1 MKEDILEQLVDD
13 YLKSQGYFTTHNIKF
28 KPDPRH
34 KDYVSNQD
42 SVPSD
47 IDILAVHPNKRGAD
61 KVVAV
66 TCKSWQTG
74 INPSALI
81 KAIETNAKL
90 GGRIAWKSFRELK
103 EPKWSAAYCQ
113 KIEEMTGSK
122 KFTYWTAVTKVVGDP
137 SVWENHKA
145 FQAKLNG
152 NKIAVKTVRQLLDEM
167 HPLIGTTVEPSQ
179 VGRLLQVI
187 KASDWSIPATS
198 ASMKSKRRKN

>member
-74 INPSALI
+74 FNPSALI
-81 KAIETNAKL
+81 KAIEMNAKL

-122 KFTYWTAVTKVVGDP
+122 KFTYWTAVTKVIGDP

-187 KASDWSIPATS
+187 KASEWSIPQALSRT
-198 ASMKSKRRKN
+198 K

>member
-42 SVPSD
+42 SVASD

-122 KFTYWTAVTKVVGDP
+122 KFTYWTAVTKVIGDP

-187 KASDWSIPATS
+187 KASEWSIPQALSRT
-198 ASMKSKRRKN
+198 K

>member
-81 KAIETNAKL
+81 NAIETDAKL

-145 FQAKLNG
+145 FKARLNG
-152 NKIAVKTVRQLLDEM
+152 NKIVVKTVRQLLDEM

-187 KASDWSIPATS
+187 KASEWSMPATS
-198 ASMKSKRRKN
+198 ACVKGRHQKT

>member
-47 IDILAVHPNKRGAD
+47 IDILAVQPNKRGAD

-74 INPSALI
+74 FNPSALI

-122 KFTYWTAVTKVVGDP
+122 KFTYWTAVTKVIGDP

-187 KASDWSIPATS
+187 KASEWSIPQALSRT
-198 ASMKSKRRKN
+198 K

>member
-122 KFTYWTAVTKVVGDP
+122 KFTYWTAVTKVIGDP

-187 KASDWSIPATS
+187 KASEWSIPQALSRT
-198 ASMKSKRRKN
+198 K

>member
-34 KDYVSNQD
+34 KDYVSKQD

-81 KAIETNAKL
+81 NAIETDAKP

-122 KFTYWTAVTKVVGDP
+122 TFTYWTAVTKVTGDAL
-137 SVWENHKA
+137 VWENHKA
-145 FQAKLNG
+145 FKARLNG
-152 NKIAVKTVRQLLDEM
+152 NKIVVKTVRQLLDEM

-187 KASDWSIPATS
+187 KASEWSMPATS
-198 ASMKSKRRKN
+198 ACVKGRHQKT

>member
-122 KFTYWTAVTKVVGDP
+122 KFTYWTAVTKVIGDP

-187 KASDWSIPATS
+187 KASEWSIPPTS
-198 ASMKSKRRKN
+198 ASMKSKRRKI

>member
-103 EPKWSAAYCQ
+103 EPKWSAAYCR

-122 KFTYWTAVTKVVGDP
+122 KFTYWTAVTKVIGDP

-187 KASDWSIPATS
+187 KASEWSIPQALSRT
-198 ASMKSKRRKN
+198 K

>member
-34 KDYVSNQD
+34 KDYVSKQD

-47 IDILAVHPNKRGAD
+47 IDLLAVHPNKRGAD

-81 KAIETNAKL
+81 NAIETDAKL

-122 KFTYWTAVTKVVGDP
+122 KFTYWTAVTKVIGDP
-137 SVWENHKA
+137 LVWENHKA
-145 FQAKLNG
+145 LFCQNDAGRDSKQHSAIEACFEWRHAKLHDHVISG
-152 NKIAVKTVRQLLDEM
+152 HSAA
-167 HPLIGTTVEPSQ
+167 
-179 VGRLLQVI
+179 RLAHAL
-187 KASDWSIPATS
+187 P
-198 ASMKSKRRKN
+198 

>member
-122 KFTYWTAVTKVVGDP
+122 KFTYWTAVTKVIGDP

-198 ASMKSKRRKN
+198 ASMKSKRRKI

>member
-34 KDYVSNQD
+34 KDFVLNQD
-42 SVPSD
+42 SVASD

-122 KFTYWTAVTKVVGDP
+122 KFTYWTAVTKVIGDP

-152 NKIAVKTVRQLLDEM
+152 NKIVVKTVRQLLDEM

-187 KASDWSIPATS
+187 KASEWSIPQALSRT
-198 ASMKSKRRKN
+198 K

>member
-81 KAIETNAKL
+81 NAIETDAKL

-122 KFTYWTAVTKVVGDP
+122 KFTYWTAVTKVIGDP

-145 FQAKLNG
+145 FQAKLND

-187 KASDWSIPATS
+187 KASEWSIPPTS
-198 ASMKSKRRKN
+198 ASMKSKRRKI